1 MTNTF
6 KLKKGLGRGLSSL
19 IGDTS
24 TTPKSNKV
32 SISSIV
38 KNKFQPRK
46 NFNKEQMDEL
56 ISSIKER
63 GIIQPI
69 IVRRQSDKYE
79 IVAGVFSRN
88 SKLSINFGKKLGI
101 QKDRCYSNFIEM
113 ANKESKR
120 KDGIK
125 VVSIMTPP
133 SSHQIIAEKFIDNN
147 INIISDKPFAGNL
160 EQAKKL
166 YKKIKSNKKIKYA
179 LTHNYS
185 AYPMVREAK
194 VLVEKGKLGRVEY
207 INVEYIQDWSG
218 GSKINSKNA
227 KKKLKWK
234 IDRKIVGI
242 SAVLNEIGTHA
253 YHLATYISG
262 LRGDKVF
269 ADIKQISKKIQMDD
283 SAQVMINFTNGA
295 KGMFWTSVMAKGG
308 VYGLR
313 IRIFGTK
320 GSLEWVQ
327 NDPNYLKLNPGK
339 GAVKYLER
347 GFHNAK
353 FSKKFSRIK
362 FGHPEGYL
370 DAFANIYKEFA
381 NSLKNKSKKR
391 YFYPNEDEG
400 LETAKF
406 INACKVSSK
415 NKKWEKIK

>member
-1 MTNTF
+1 MNTN
-6 KLKKGLGRGLSSL
+6 KLSLGIVG
-19 IGDTS
+19 GG
-24 TTPKSNKV
+24 PKSWIGHV
-32 SISSIV
+32 HRISAR
-38 KNKFQPRK
+38 F
-46 NFNKEQMDEL
+46 D
-56 ISSIKER
+56 
-63 GIIQPI
+63 
-69 IVRRQSDKYE
+69 DKYE

-88 SKLSINFGKKLGI
+88 SKLSISFGKTLGI
-101 QKDRCYSNFIEM
+101 SKDRCYSNFKEM
-113 ANKESKR
+113 ALKESKR
-120 KDGIK
+120 DDGIQ

-133 SSHQIIAEKFIDNN
+133 SSHQIIAEKFIEKN

-160 EQAKKL
+160 DQAKKL
-166 YKKIKSNKKIKYA
+166 YKKIKSNNKIKYA

-194 VLVEKGKLGRVEY
+194 VLIEKGKIGKIEY
-207 INVEYIQDWSG
+207 VNVEYIQDWSDG
-218 GSKINSKNA
+218 TKINLRNA

-234 IDRKIVGI
+234 IDNKIVGT

-262 LRGDKVF
+262 LKGEKIF
-269 ADIKQISKKIQMDD
+269 ADIKQISKKIKMDD
-283 SAQVMINFTNGA
+283 NAQVMINFTNGA

-313 IRIFGTK
+313 IRVFGSK

-327 NDPNYLKLNPGK
+327 NDPNYLKLNPDK
-339 GAVKYLER
+339 GAVRYLER
-347 GFHNAK
+347 GFHNAEL
-353 FSKKFSRIK
+353 SKKFSRIK

-370 DAFANIYKEFA
+370 DAFANIYREFA
-381 NSLKNKSKKR
+381 DSLKNRTKKR

-415 NKKWEKIK
+415 NKRWVKIK

>member
-1 MTNTF
+1 MNTN
-6 KLKKGLGRGLSSL
+6 KLSLGIVG
-19 IGDTS
+19 GG
-24 TTPKSNKV
+24 PKSWIGHV
-32 SISSIV
+32 HRISAR
-38 KNKFQPRK
+38 F
-46 NFNKEQMDEL
+46 D
-56 ISSIKER
+56 
-63 GIIQPI
+63 
-69 IVRRQSDKYE
+69 DKYE

-88 SKLSINFGKKLGI
+88 AKLSINFGKTLGI
-101 QKDRCYSNFIEM
+101 SKDRCYSTFKEM
-113 ANKESKR
+113 ALKESKR
-120 KDGIK
+120 NDGIQ

-133 SSHQIIAEKFIDNN
+133 SSHQIIAEKFIEKN

-160 EQAKKL
+160 DQAKKL

-194 VLVEKGKLGRVEY
+194 VLIEKGKIGKIEY
-207 INVEYIQDWSG
+207 VNVEYIQDWSG
-218 GSKINSKNA
+218 GTKINVRNA

-234 IDRKIVGI
+234 IDNKIVGA

-262 LRGDKVF
+262 LKGEKIF
-269 ADIKQISKKIQMDD
+269 ADIKQISKKIKMDD
-283 SAQVMINFTNGA
+283 NAQVMINFTNGA

-313 IRIFGTK
+313 IRVFGSK

-327 NDPNYLKLNPGK
+327 NGPNYLKLNPDK
-339 GAVKYLER
+339 GAVRYLER
-347 GFHNAK
+347 GFHNAEL
-353 FSKKFSRIK
+353 SKKFSRIK

-370 DAFANIYKEFA
+370 DAFANIYREFA
-381 NSLKNKSKKR
+381 DSLKNKSKKR

-415 NKKWEKIK
+415 NKRWVKIK

>member
-1 MTNTF
+1 MKT
-6 KLKKGLGRGLSSL
+6 KKFSLGIVG
-19 IGDTS
+19 GG
-24 TTPKSNKV
+24 PKSWIGHV
-32 SISSIV
+32 HRISARFDNI
-38 KNKFQPRK
+38 
-46 NFNKEQMDEL
+46 
-56 ISSIKER
+56 
-63 GIIQPI
+63 
-69 IVRRQSDKYE
+69 YE

-120 KDGIK
+120 KDGIQ

-262 LRGDKVF
+262 LRGDKVL

-283 SAQVMINFTNGA
+283 NAQVMINFTNGA

-353 FSKKFSRIK
+353 ISKKFSRIK

-370 DAFANIYKEFA
+370 DAFANIYNEFA

>member
-1 MTNTF
+1 MNTN
-6 KLKKGLGRGLSSL
+6 KLSLGIVG
-19 IGDTS
+19 GG
-24 TTPKSNKV
+24 PKSWIGHV
-32 SISSIV
+32 HRISAR
-38 KNKFQPRK
+38 F
-46 NFNKEQMDEL
+46 D
-56 ISSIKER
+56 
-63 GIIQPI
+63 
-69 IVRRQSDKYE
+69 DKYE

-88 SKLSINFGKKLGI
+88 SELSISFGKTLGI
-101 QKDRCYSNFIEM
+101 SKDRCYSNFKEM
-113 ANKESKR
+113 ALKESKR
-120 KDGIK
+120 NDGIQ

-133 SSHQIIAEKFIDNN
+133 SSHQIIAEKFIEKN

-160 EQAKKL
+160 DQAKKL

-194 VLVEKGKLGRVEY
+194 VLIEKGKIGKIEY
-207 INVEYIQDWSG
+207 VNVEYIQDWSDG
-218 GSKINSKNA
+218 TKINVRNA

-234 IDRKIVGI
+234 IDNKIVGA

-262 LRGDKVF
+262 LKGEKIF
-269 ADIKQISKKIQMDD
+269 ADIKQISKKIKMDD
-283 SAQVMINFTNGA
+283 NAQVMINFTNGA

-313 IRIFGTK
+313 IRVFGSK

-327 NDPNYLKLNPGK
+327 NDPNYLKLNPDK
-339 GAVKYLER
+339 GAVRYLER
-347 GFHNAK
+347 GFHNAEL
-353 FSKKFSRIK
+353 SKKFSRIK

-370 DAFANIYKEFA
+370 DAFANIYREFA
-381 NSLKNKSKKR
+381 DSLKNKSKKR

-415 NKKWEKIK
+415 NKRWVKIK

>member
-1 MTNTF
+1 MNTN
-6 KLKKGLGRGLSSL
+6 KLFLGIVG
-19 IGDTS
+19 GG
-24 TTPKSNKV
+24 PKSWIGHIHR
-32 SISSIV
+32 ISAR
-38 KNKFQPRK
+38 F
-46 NFNKEQMDEL
+46 D
-56 ISSIKER
+56 
-63 GIIQPI
+63 
-69 IVRRQSDKYE
+69 DKYE
-79 IVAGVFSRN
+79 IVAGVFSRD
-88 SKLSINFGKKLGI
+88 SKLSINFGKTLGI
-101 QKDRCYSNFIEM
+101 SKDRCYSTFKEM
-113 ANKESKR
+113 ALKESKR

-133 SSHQIIAEKFIDNN
+133 SSHQIIAEKFIEKN

-160 EQAKKL
+160 SQAKKL

-194 VLVEKGKLGRVEY
+194 VLIEKGKIGKIEY
-207 INVEYIQDWSG
+207 VNVEYIQDWSG
-218 GSKINSKNA
+218 GTKINVRNA

-234 IDRKIVGI
+234 IDNKIVGA

-262 LRGDKVF
+262 LKGEKIF
-269 ADIKQISKKIQMDD
+269 ADIKQISKKIKMDD
-283 SAQVMINFTNGA
+283 NAQVMINFTNGA

-313 IRIFGTK
+313 IRVFGSK

-327 NDPNYLKLNPGK
+327 NDPNYLKLNPDK
-339 GAVKYLER
+339 GAVRYLER
-347 GFHNAK
+347 GFHNAEL
-353 FSKKFSRIK
+353 SKKFSRIK

-370 DAFANIYKEFA
+370 DAFANIYREFA
-381 NSLKNKSKKR
+381 DSLKNKSKKR

-415 NKKWEKIK
+415 NKRWVKIK

>member
-1 MTNTF
+1 MIYETVNTMKTK
-6 KLKKGLGRGLSSL
+6 KLPLGIVG
-19 IGDTS
+19 GG
-24 TTPKSNKV
+24 PKSWIGHV
-32 SISSIV
+32 HRISARFD
-38 KNKFQPRK
+38 NQ
-46 NFNKEQMDEL
+46 
-56 ISSIKER
+56 
-63 GIIQPI
+63 
-69 IVRRQSDKYE
+69 YE
-79 IVAGVFSRN
+79 IVAGVFSKN
-88 SKLSINFGKKLGI
+88 SKLSINFGKSLGI
-101 QKDRCYSNFIEM
+101 RKDRCYSNYREM
-113 ANKESKR
+113 ADKESKR
-120 KDGIK
+120 IDGIK

-133 SSHQIIAEKFIDNN
+133 ASHQIIAEKFIDKN
-147 INIISDKPFAGNL
+147 IHIISDKPFAGNL
-160 EQAKKL
+160 DQAKKL

-194 VLVEKGKLGRVEY
+194 VLIEKGKIGAIEY

-218 GSKINSKNA
+218 GTKITSKNA

-234 IDRKIVGI
+234 IDKKIVGA

-262 LRGDKVF
+262 LKGEKIF

-283 SAQVMINFTNGA
+283 NAQVMINFTNGA

-313 IRIFGTK
+313 IRVFGSK
-320 GSLEWVQ
+320 GSVEWVQ
-327 NDPNYLKLNPGK
+327 NDPNYLKFNPQK
-339 GAVKYLER
+339 GAVRYLER
-347 GFHNAK
+347 GFHNAET
-353 FSKKFSRIK
+353 SKKFSRTK

-370 DAFANIYKEFA
+370 DAFANIYREFA
-381 NSLKNKSKKR
+381 DSLKNKSKKR

-415 NKKWEKIK
+415 NKRWVKIK

>member
-1 MTNTF
+1 MNTN
-6 KLKKGLGRGLSSL
+6 KLSLGIVG
-19 IGDTS
+19 GG
-24 TTPKSNKV
+24 PKSWIGHV
-32 SISSIV
+32 HRISAR
-38 KNKFQPRK
+38 F
-46 NFNKEQMDEL
+46 D
-56 ISSIKER
+56 
-63 GIIQPI
+63 
-69 IVRRQSDKYE
+69 DKYE

-88 SKLSINFGKKLGI
+88 AKLSINFGKTLGI
-101 QKDRCYSNFIEM
+101 SKDRCYSTFKEM
-113 ANKESKR
+113 ALKESKR
-120 KDGIK
+120 NDGIQ

-133 SSHQIIAEKFIDNN
+133 SSHQIIAEKFIEKN

-160 EQAKKL
+160 DQAKKL

-194 VLVEKGKLGRVEY
+194 VLIEKGKIGKIEY
-207 INVEYIQDWSG
+207 VNVEYIQDWSG
-218 GSKINSKNA
+218 GTKINVRNA

-234 IDRKIVGI
+234 IDNKIVGA

-262 LRGDKVF
+262 LKGEKIF
-269 ADIKQISKKIQMDD
+269 ADIKQISKKIKMDD
-283 SAQVMINFTNGA
+283 NAQVMINFTNGA

-313 IRIFGTK
+313 IRVFGSK

-327 NDPNYLKLNPGK
+327 NDPNYLKLNPDK
-339 GAVKYLER
+339 GAVRYLER
-347 GFHNAK
+347 GFHNAEL
-353 FSKKFSRIK
+353 SKKFSRIK

-370 DAFANIYKEFA
+370 DAFANIYREFA
-381 NSLKNKSKKR
+381 DSLKNKSKKR